1 MLQTPQ
7 IFKSD
12 GHNILTDEIN
22 KIALSENDHK
32 RMQSIDLIKMYAY
45 EMSKA
50 LVSEKEDLII

>member
-32 RMQSIDLIKMYAY
+32 RMQSIDLIEMYAY